1 MSILDELHYTITME
15 VTCTQCGGAVK
26 IEGESPF
33 LSCGYC
39 QSTFFAGRG
48 LSIDTW
54 LVRPLLSKDEGIA
67 NVTTFLTGAG
77 VNIDEILIQGEQ
89 LLLPFAEYE
98 GTINQVIVPL
108 YLMKVSLNS
117 FKTIT
122 GDKEAYSG
130 KELPHWKHLLPDQKS
145 EETLDWKSQKKGKTF
160 HIVYYPFYIINYS
173 INDNEFMALVDA
185 VTGEAFADEIPAS
198 LPEQGRYLFAVFLI
212 ASFILYFLPFVVFD
226 SSIKYLMAVCFLAI
240 LSLAPVLPV
249 LILLYIVVIVLF
261 TTGIVS

>member
-1 MSILDELHYTITME
+1 MSILEEVYYTIPME
-15 VTCTQCGGAVK
+15 ITCTQCGGAVK

-48 LSIDTW
+48 LSVDTW

-67 NVTTFLTGAG
+67 NVTSFLAGAR

-98 GTINQVIVPL
+98 GTISQTIVPL
-108 YLMKVSLNS
+108 YLTKVSLHS
-117 FKTIT
+117 FKTIK
-122 GDKEAYSG
+122 GDKEAYSE
-130 KELPHWKHLLPDQKS
+130 KELPDWKHLLPDQKA
-145 EETLDWKSQKKGKTF
+145 EEALDWRSQKEGKTF

-173 INDNEFMALVDA
+173 INENEFMALVDA

-198 LPEQGRYLFAVFLI
+198 LPQEGKHLVAVFLI
-212 ASFILYFLPFVVFD
+212 ASFIIYFLPFVVFD
-226 SSIKYLMAVCFLAI
+226 SPIRFLIAACFLAI
-240 LSLAPVLPV
+240 LSLAPALPV
-249 LILLYIVVIVLF
+249 LVLLYIVVIVLF